1 MTRITPLLNAAAF
14 LVLLAASVTAVIGF
28 SRTPD
33 PPQALPAPAPKPA
46 SPVGAVKFDHEY
58 HIDKQ
63 QIECS
68 VCHHETNAR
77 ALKMPH
83 KDYFDDFWIDCTICH
98 KSGKTTPGDP
108 QACSTCHH
116 KSPANIA
123 DETLSAKVAVHKKCW
138 ECHDAG
144 KGEAASKGCVT
155 CHAKAPGAKAAP
167 QASSD
172 SLKKG

>member
-1 MTRITPLLNAAAF
+1 MTRFSSLVKATAF
-14 LVLLAASVTAVIGF
+14 LLLAAVGGIAVIGF
-28 SRTPD
+28 RQAPNPQPTA
-33 PPQALPAPAPKPA
+33 PPQVSRAP
-46 SPVGAVKFDHEY
+46 SPVGAVKFDHDD
-58 HIDKQ
+58 HVDKQ

-77 ALKMPH
+77 SLKMPH

-98 KSGKTTPGDP
+98 KSGRAAPADP
-108 QACSTCHH
+108 QACSACHH

-144 KGEAASKGCVT
+144 KGEAASKGCVL
-155 CHAKAPGAKAAP
+155 CHTKTAAGTTAP

-172 SLKKG
+172 SSKKG